1 MTQWLNDHL
10 NRLGRGRV
18 EAYVTKAD
26 GHSERH
32 PALAVI
38 EPRADRPRR
47 VTLGFD
53 MQRHIHGPHQLIDE
67 VFGMAA
73 KAKGSA
79 IVLKT
84 GCLRSEDAYSL
95 RIRTT
100 RHSDDKM
107 RDGRDEHAKIL
118 GRHSNRRKYM
128 LDVLYKI
135 TT

>member
-1 MTQWLNDHL
+1 M
-10 NRLGRGRV
+10 
-18 EAYVTKAD
+18 TKAD

-53 MQRHIHGPHQLIDE
+53 MQRHIHAPQLIDE
-67 VFGMAA
+67 VFGMTA

-84 GCLRSEDAYSL
+84 GCLRSEDEGAYSL

-100 RHSDDKM
+100 RQSDEKM